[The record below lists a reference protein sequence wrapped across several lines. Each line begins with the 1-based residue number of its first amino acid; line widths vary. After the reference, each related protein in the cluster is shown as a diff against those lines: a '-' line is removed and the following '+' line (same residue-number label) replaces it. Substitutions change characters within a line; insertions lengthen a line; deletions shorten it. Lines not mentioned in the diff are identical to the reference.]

1 MNADKSHQSS
11 KEDLLRRTVESLR
24 DELLTVYEELSLLY
38 SLGAKIGRLGDED
51 QIAAVALREA
61 LEITEADCGW
71 VVRWDSEQPRVPE
84 GCRLHVPAATVEQ
97 IIGRV
102 LEPLH
107 FRNKG
112 QLLSHAL
119 RQEWG
124 IEQPDAP
131 ARFLASSLP
140 SGDISLGY
148 LCLGRREGAR
158 IFTSADQKL
167 INAVAS
173 LTAVELENE
182 RLRRSEIEK
191 ARLESELDLARGVQ
205 RSLAP
210 RDFAC
215 NDFLEASG
223 QSVPCYEVVGD
234 YFDLLPL
241 DTGRCLLVMADVS
254 GKGPAAALQAAM
266 LQGVVHA
273 AAQHTA
279 DVPALMATINEC
291 IRRRAMVGNFITAF
305 VGILERAGRLRYS
318 NGGHNPP
325 LWIAGD
331 GRVTQLTEGGPLM
344 GLLEEPRYQEAVIQ
358 LTPGDLLLLYTDGVT
373 EAENPR
379 GETWG
384 VLRILDWAK
393 RQAGGAPAEVEQ
405 SLVQTV
411 TQFCT
416 GRRRADDLTVLA
428 VRYGERGTH
437 S

>member
-1 MNADKSHQSS
+1 M
-11 KEDLLRRTVESLR
+11 LRRTVESLR
-24 DELLTVYEELSLLY
+24 DELLTVYEELALLY
-38 SLGAKIGRLGDED
+38 SLGAKIGRLADQD

-71 VVRWDSEQPRVPE
+71 VVRLDGEQPRVPE

-97 IIGRV
+97 IIDRV
-102 LEPLH
+102 LLPLH

-112 QLLSHAL
+112 QVLSHAL

-124 IEQPDAP
+124 IEQPGAP

-140 SGDISLGY
+140 AGDFSLGY

-182 RLRRSEIEK
+182 RLHRSEIEK

-205 RSLAP
+205 RALAP

-215 NDFLEASG
+215 NDFLEAAG
-223 QSVPCYEVVGD
+223 QSVPCYEVGGD

-241 DTGRCLLVMADVS
+241 DADRSLLVMADVS
-254 GKGPAAALQAAM
+254 GKGPAAALEAAM

-279 DVPALMATINEC
+279 ELPALMATINEC
-291 IRRRAMVGNFITAF
+291 IRRRAMEGNFITVFA
-305 VGILERAGRLRYS
+305 GILERSGCFRYS

-331 GRVTQLTEGGPLM
+331 GCVRQLTEGGPLM
-344 GLLEEPRYQEAVIQ
+344 GLLEEPCYQEAAIQ
-358 LTPGDLLLLYTDGVT
+358 LAPGDLLLLYTDGAT
-373 EAENPR
+373 EAENAR

-393 RQAGGAPAEVEQ
+393 RQAGSSPAEVQ
-405 SLVQTV
+405 RSLVETV
-411 TQFCT
+411 TQFCA
-416 GRRRADDLTVLA
+416 GRRQADDLTVLA
-428 VRYGERGTH
+428 VRYSERGTH